1 MDLIKLMMRYSPGKV
16 VFATLLAVLSGISST
31 GLLLIIT
38 ARFSESQDEIPLIY
52 LPGSEVPYFSLPGGE
67 ESLPYLAGAFVLLIL
82 LMLCSNFLSEI
93 LLLNVSENAV
103 FDLRVKLTRQILR
116 TPLQSLEKAGDSR
129 LLAVLTED
137 IPTVTETVIELPSL
151 VTDLATLITILVSMA
166 WLSGVGVTAALI
178 MIVVSVVTFKLIDRW
193 AERYLVLLR
202 DEWDDLI
209 TYFQAL
215 IEGNKEL
222 KLHRRRSKSFL
233 NEHLEDSITDMRGLS
248 LMQGKLYAFAGSLNE
263 IINYIFIGI
272 LLFILPLIADFSSVV
287 LVAYTL
293 LALEVSD
300 TIDDL
305 LDLIPSVHSAQI
317 SLRKVQ
323 ELGLSLVDYE
333 EREDKSYTAQ
343 NKVYKWQTWE
353 LVNVVHSYYRVDEEN
368 YFKMGPLN
376 LKIKAGELIY
386 LVGGNGSGK
395 TTLAKLLTG
404 LYAPESGEIRLDGRP
419 INEQNRHQYRQLFT
433 VIFSDS
439 YLFENLLGLEE
450 PELDKKA
457 TKYLKKLKIDHKVHV
472 KDGKLS
478 TLNLAQGQRKRLA
491 LLTAYLE
498 DRPFYV
504 FDEWAAS
511 QDPIFKD
518 IFYLELL
525 PELKARG
532 KTVLV
537 ITHDD
542 RYFNLADRIIKLDYG
557 KISSDEVV
565 VKADEKK
572 ERKFFEI
579 LSNGSL

>member
-38 ARFSESQDEIPLIY
+38 ARFSDSEIPLIY
-52 LPGSEVPYFSLPGGE
+52 LPESEAPLFSLPSGE
-67 ESLPYLAGAFVLLIL
+67 GSLTYLAGAFVVLIIV
-82 LMLCSNFLSEI
+82 MLCSNLLSQI
-93 LLLNVSENAV
+93 LLLHVSENAV

-116 TPLQSLEKAGDSR
+116 TPLQSLEKAGNSR

-137 IPTVTETVIELPSL
+137 IPTVTETIIELPSL
-151 VTDLATLITILVSMA
+151 VTDFATLVTILASMA

-202 DEWDDLI
+202 DEWDDLLA
-209 TYFQAL
+209 YFQAL

-222 KLHRRRSKSFL
+222 KLHRRRSNSFFDQ
-233 NEHLEDSITDMRGLS
+233 HLENSITDMRGLS
-248 LMQGKLYAFAGSLNE
+248 ITQGKLYAFAGSLND

-272 LLFILPLIADFSSVV
+272 LLFVLPLIADFSSVV

-293 LALEVSD
+293 LALEVSG
-300 TIDDL
+300 TIDSL
-305 LDLIPSVHSAQI
+305 LGLIPSVHRAQI

-333 EREDKSYTAQ
+333 EREDKSYTSQ
-343 NKVYKWQTWE
+343 NKVYKWQSWE

-376 LKIKAGELIY
+376 LKINAGELVY

-404 LYAPESGEIRLDGRP
+404 LYAPESGEIRLDGRA
-419 INEQNRHQYRQLFT
+419 INDENRHQYSQLFT
-433 VIFSDS
+433 VVFSDS
-439 YLFENLLGLEE
+439 YLFENLLGFDQ
-450 PELDKKA
+450 PDLDKQA
-457 TKYLKKLKIDHKVHV
+457 MKYLKKLKIDHKVHV

-478 TLNLAQGQRKRLA
+478 TLNLSQGQRKRLA

-542 RYFNLADRIIKLDYG
+542 RYFSLADRIIKLDYG
-557 KISSDEVV
+557 KISSDTVV
-565 VKADEKK
+565 VKEDKGK
-572 ERKFFEI
+572 EREFFEI
-579 LSNGSL
+579 LSGGRL

>member
-1 MDLIKLMMRYSPGKV
+1 MNLIKLMMRYSPGKV
-16 VFATLLAVLSGISST
+16 IFATLLAVLSGISST

-38 ARFSESQDEIPLIY
+38 ARFSDHEIPLIY
-52 LPGSEVPYFSLPGGE
+52 LPDSEVPWLSLPGGE
-67 ESLPYLAGAFVLLIL
+67 ESIVYLAGLFVGLIL
-82 LMLCSNFLSEI
+82 LMLCSNFLSQI

-116 TPLQSLEKAGDSR
+116 TPLLNVEKTGNSR

-137 IPTVTETVIELPSL
+137 IPTVTETMLELPTVVTDVATL
-151 VTDLATLITILVSMA
+151 VTILASMA
-166 WLSGVGVTAALI
+166 WLSGVGVTAALV
-178 MIVVSVVTFKLIDRW
+178 MMVASVTAFKLIDRW

-202 DEWDDLI
+202 DEWDRLI

-222 KLHRRRSKSFL
+222 KLHRQRSKSFF
-233 NEHLEDSITDMRGLS
+233 NEHLEDSISNMRHLS
-248 LMQGKLYAFAGSLNE
+248 ITQGKLYAVAGSLNE

-272 LLFILPLIADFSSVV
+272 LLFILPFIADFSTVV

-300 TIDDL
+300 TVDSL
-305 LDLIPSVHSAQI
+305 LDLIPSVHGAQI

-333 EREDKSYTAQ
+333 EDE
-343 NKVYKWQTWE
+343 KWDQAPDTTFKWKKIE
-353 LVNVVHSYYRVDEEN
+353 LVDVVHAYYRAEEEN
-368 YFKMGPLN
+368 YFEMGPLN
-376 LKIKAGELIY
+376 LTIEAGELIY

-404 LYAPESGEIRLDGRP
+404 LYAPEAGEIRLNGHP
-419 INEQNRHQYRQLFT
+419 INDKNRDDYRQLFT
-433 VIFSDS
+433 VVFSDS

-457 TKYLKKLKIDHKVHV
+457 EKYLKKLQIDHKVEV
-472 KDGKLS
+472 KDGHLS
-478 TLNLAQGQRKRLA
+478 TLNLSEGQRKRLA

-498 DRPFYV
+498 DRSFYV

-542 RYFNLADRIIKLDYG
+542 RYFKLADRIIKLDYG
-557 KISSDEVV
+557 KISGDSLF
-565 VKADEKK
+565 VKDDKKK
-572 ERKFFEI
+572 ERRFFEI
-579 LSNGSL
+579 LSKSWL